1 MDAKSV
7 GAHVRWLTHSLG
19 RNPLRRRLDRV
30 AAIAILALLAAAVL
44 MVPAAIAAGKASYA
58 SAAGAAAVAAATGRP
73 VEAVVTGTPEA
84 HVIGG
89 PENHSVTY
97 SAEVSWIGA
106 DGNGY
111 MDTTAVPPRTV
122 LGSKIWV
129 WVDRAEHIT
138 VAPPSESQLRASAVG
153 FTVGIMV
160 TGQLL
165 CAVSIWG
172 VRKIADA
179 CAVRAWS
186 REWASVEAKW
196 LEH

>member
-30 AAIAILALLAAAVL
+30 AAMAILALLAAAVL
-44 MVPAAIAAGKASYA
+44 MVPAAIAAGNASYA
-58 SAAGAAAVAAATGRP
+58 REAREAAVAAATGRP
-73 VEAVVTGTPEA
+73 VEAVVTGEPEA

-89 PENHSVTY
+89 PENHSITY
-97 SAEVSWIGA
+97 SAEISWIAA
-106 DGNGY
+106 DGNGRV
-111 MDTTAVPPRTV
+111 DTTAVPPGTV
-122 LGSKIWV
+122 LGSKIRL
-129 WVDRAEHIT
+129 WVDRADRIT

-153 FTVGIMV
+153 FTIGIMV

-165 CAVSIWG
+165 CAGLIWG
-172 VRKIADA
+172 VRGIADA
-179 CAVRAWS
+179 CAARAWN
-186 REWASVEAKW
+186 REWESVEAKW